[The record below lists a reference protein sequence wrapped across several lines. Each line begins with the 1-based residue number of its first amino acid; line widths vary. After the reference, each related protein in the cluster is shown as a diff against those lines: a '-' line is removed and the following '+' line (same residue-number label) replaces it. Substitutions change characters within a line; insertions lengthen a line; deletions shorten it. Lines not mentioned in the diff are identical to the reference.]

1 MNQDGGRASEGLQ
14 EADNSGARFLW
25 PYMPSYP

>member
-1 MNQDGGRASEGLQ
+1 MTTRNARASEGLQ

-25 PYMPSYP
+25 PYVPSYP